1 MDTNEPVKVINVKLP
16 ISVHTELR
24 HLAFDEKIN
33 MSTVMTLAG
42 EALLQ
47 KRLEEKQRA
56 NFNV

>member
-1 MDTNEPVKVINVKLP
+1 MDMNDVKVINVKLP
-16 ISVHTELR
+16 IAIHTELR
-24 HLAFDEKIN
+24 HLSFDEKIN
-33 MSTVMTLAG
+33 MSTVMALAG

>member
-1 MDTNEPVKVINVKLP
+1 MSEPMKVINVKLP

-24 HLAFDEKIN
+24 HLSFDEKIN
-33 MSTVMTLAG
+33 MSTVMALAG

-47 KRLEEKQRA
+47 KRLEEKHRA